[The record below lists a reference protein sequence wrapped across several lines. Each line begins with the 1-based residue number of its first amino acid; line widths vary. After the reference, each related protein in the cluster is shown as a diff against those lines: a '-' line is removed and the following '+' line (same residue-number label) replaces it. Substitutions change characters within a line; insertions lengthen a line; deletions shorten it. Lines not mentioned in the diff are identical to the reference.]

1 MPCSR
6 PFLQRIKS
14 AWASDSDTM
23 VVKVACGKCPSCLKQ
38 KQRELAVRLQYD
50 LKSPICYDNIFFTL
64 TYDDEH
70 LEYNV
75 IDKDT
80 GEIFDLMPSV
90 NKETMQKYLKRVR
103 KTLDYNPDKTKLM
116 YYITGEYGA
125 HKRPHYHGVIY
136 LLGEKTNKV
145 SLHDALK
152 KKWLFCQWQELSD
165 EKSFQS
171 ALSEAANM
179 YVAKHQVKRCA
190 GTRYQFPYFQL
201 RSKGIGF
208 TFFKYYPKEVQF
220 AINNGFLWINRKRKT
235 PIPRYFAAK
244 LGLNP
249 NYNDLFDLKKYL
261 DNRKNFNENEL
272 HKLNK
277 YIAEQY
283 RKQPALTTEQ
293 IVDNY
298 FHERCRKLQYED
310 IYFDKMYTKLS
321 KTSNF

>member
-23 VVKVACGKCPSCLKQ
+23 VVKVACGNCPSCLKQ

-70 LEYNV
+70 LEYDV

-103 KTLDYNPDKTKLM
+103 KTLNYDPDKTKLM

-125 HKRPHYHGVIY
+125 HKRPHYHGIIY
-136 LLGEKTNKV
+136 LLGHKTNKV

-152 KKWLFCQWQELSD
+152 K
-165 EKSFQS
+165 
-171 ALSEAANM
+171 
-179 YVAKHQVKRCA
+179 
-190 GTRYQFPYFQL
+190 
-201 RSKGIGF
+201 
-208 TFFKYYPKEVQF
+208 
-220 AINNGFLWINRKRKT
+220 NGFSANGKNLVMKNPFKVHYQKPPICMLQNIKLRDVKEHDINFLTSSYVLKVSDLLFSNIIPKR
-235 PIPRYFAAK
+235 
-244 LGLNP
+244 
-249 NYNDLFDLKKYL
+249 YNLL
-261 DNRKNFNENEL
+261 
-272 HKLNK
+272 
-277 YIAEQY
+277 
-283 RKQPALTTEQ
+283 
-293 IVDNY
+293 
-298 FHERCRKLQYED
+298 
-310 IYFDKMYTKLS
+310 
-321 KTSNF
+321 